1 MDAKLNP
8 ISSSTA
14 GVPLSVESS
23 TTQAKQANT
32 NSDLNS
38 SVIQD
43 TLETTDREGDGR
55 LPENT
60 AAKHNSN
67 SDKQSEP
74 PEIST
79 EAGQGSLLDL
89 QG

>member
-8 ISSSTA
+8 ISSSSA

-23 TTQAKQANT
+23 TTQAKQAST
-32 NSDLNS
+32 SSDLNS

-43 TLETTDREGDGR
+43 TLETSDREGDGR
-55 LPENT
+55 LPENNE
-60 AAKHNSN
+60 AKRD
-67 SDKQSEP
+67 SDSGKRSEP

-79 EAGQGSLLDL
+79 EEGQGSLLDL